1 MSTVRPTIQP
11 TAPLPLRAVVFDL
24 DGTLI
29 DSAAELRQALNGA
42 LGGLGRRAL
51 SVREVTGMI
60 GDGIVKLTERAL
72 AATGTPLTET
82 ALDRAVAAVKEAYA
96 ELPPSSLYAG
106 ARETLTDLRA
116 RGIALALCTNKPI
129 DATERLLDQLQ
140 IASFFQ
146 AVAGGDSYPTRK
158 PDPMPVR
165 GLLAQLGIAPAA
177 GAMVGDSSN
186 DIKAGQA
193 AGLTT
198 VAVSY
203 GYSLVPAAALGAD
216 MVVDHLP
223 DVLRVL
229 RLRLPQI

>member
-1 MSTVRPTIQP
+1 MSTIQP
-11 TAPLPLRAVVFDL
+11 TVPLPLQAIVFDL

-29 DSAAELRQALNGA
+29 DSATDLRQALNGA
-42 LGGLGRRAL
+42 LSGLGRRAL
-51 SVREVTGMI
+51 TLREVTSMI

-72 AATGTPLTET
+72 AATGAPLTDA
-82 ALDRAVAAVKEAYA
+82 ALDRAVTAVKEAYA

-106 ARETLTDLRA
+106 ARETLTDLRT

-140 IASFFQ
+140 IADFFQ
-146 AVAGGDSYPTRK
+146 AVAGGDSYPIQK

-165 GLLAQLGIAPAA
+165 GLLAQLGVAPAA

-203 GYSLVPAAALGAD
+203 GYSLVPAEALGAD
-216 MVVDHLP
+216 MVVDHLL

-229 RLRLPQI
+229 RPRLPSI

>member
-1 MSTVRPTIQP
+1 MSTIQP
-11 TAPLPLRAVVFDL
+11 TARLPLQAVVFDL

-29 DSAAELRQALNGA
+29 DSAADLRQALNGA
-42 LGGLGRRAL
+42 LSGLGRRAL
-51 SVREVTGMI
+51 TMREVTGMI

-72 AATGTPLTET
+72 AATGASLTDT
-82 ALDRAVAAVKEAYA
+82 ALDRAVTAVKEAYA
-96 ELPPSSLYAG
+96 DLPPSSLYAG
-106 ARETLTDLRA
+106 ARETLADLRT
-116 RGIALALCTNKPI
+116 RGVALALCTNKPI
-129 DATERLLDQLQ
+129 DAAERLLDQLQ
-140 IASFFQ
+140 IAGFFQ
-146 AVAGGDSYPTRK
+146 AIAGGDSYPVKK

-165 GLLAQLGIAPAA
+165 GLLARLGIAPAA

-203 GYSLVPAAALGAD
+203 GYSLVPVETLGAD
-216 MVVDHLP
+216 LVVDHLP

-229 RLRLPQI
+229 QPRLPSA

>member
-1 MSTVRPTIQP
+1 MTTVPPTHHPQP
-11 TAPLPLRAVVFDL
+11 LQAVVFDL

-42 LGGLGRRAL
+42 LGGLGRRTL
-51 SVREVTGMI
+51 TVPEVVGMI

-72 AATGTPLTET
+72 AATGAPMTDA

-106 ARETLTDLRA
+106 ARETLASLRE

-129 DATERLLDQLQ
+129 DATERLLDQLE
-140 IASFFQ
+140 IAALFQ
-146 AVAGGDSYPTRK
+146 AVAGGDSYPTKK

-165 GLLAQLGIAPAA
+165 GLLARLGVAPAA

-186 DIKAGQA
+186 DIRAGQA

-203 GYSLVPAAALGAD
+203 GYSLVPADALGAD
-216 MVVDHLP
+216 LVVDRLP
-223 DVLRVL
+223 EVLRVL
-229 RLRLPQI
+229 RPRLPQI

>member
-1 MSTVRPTIQP
+1 MTTVHSQP
-11 TAPLPLRAVVFDL
+11 LQAVVFDL

-51 SVREVTGMI
+51 TVPEVVGMI

-72 AATGTPLTET
+72 AATGAPLTDT
-82 ALDRAVAAVKEAYA
+82 ALDRAVVAVKEAYA

-106 ARETLTDLRA
+106 ARETLTGLAA

-129 DATERLLDQLQ
+129 DATERLLDQLE
-140 IASFFQ
+140 IAALFQ
-146 AVAGGDSYPTRK
+146 AVAGGDSYPTKK

-165 GLLAQLGIAPAA
+165 GLLARLGVAPAA

-198 VAVSY
+198 IAVSY
-203 GYSLVPAAALGAD
+203 GYSLVPAGALGAD
-216 MVVDHLP
+216 LVVDHLP
-223 DVLRVL
+223 EVLRVL
-229 RLRLPQI
+229 RPRLPQV